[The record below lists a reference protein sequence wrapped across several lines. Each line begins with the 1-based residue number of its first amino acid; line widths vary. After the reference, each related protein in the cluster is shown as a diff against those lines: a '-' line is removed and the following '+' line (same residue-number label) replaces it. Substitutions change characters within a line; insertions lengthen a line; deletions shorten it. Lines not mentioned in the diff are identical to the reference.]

1 VNRWLTDSRI
11 LKYEAVLLEKDDQT
25 LTTDKALNPA
35 TFLAWRQEGGAPE
48 HKCLDI
54 IEYQTKVS
62 PDLGE
67 TPFQTKFHF
76 SVDGSSR
83 VIEEKRHN
91 DVL

>member
-1 VNRWLTDSRI
+1 
-11 LKYEAVLLEKDDQT
+11 
-25 LTTDKALNPA
+25 
-35 TFLAWRQEGGAPE
+35 LAGRQEGGAPE

-91 DVL
+91 GCSLVNGEAMTIIESG